1 MLLSNTKSSYKEF
14 IILLFFVFVVTLFA
28 FNILNAEEV
37 NSKPELTD
45 NSNNKE
51 AVQKVPTTKQGLKVY
66 IDPDTGELI
75 SQPEE
80 ESLTVQPN
88 NSVLGGADVVV
99 EQPQEIIHPDGSA
112 TVIMPDSM
120 QHSTKI
126 TIDENG
132 KQTTECNRKHEHTH
146 E

>member
-1 MLLSNTKSSYKEF
+1 MLLRISKVFYKDFMVFFF
-14 IILLFFVFVVTLFA
+14 ILFTASFITL
-28 FNILNAEEV
+28 NSLNAEGV
-37 NSKPELTD
+37 DPIPEKAEDL
-45 NSNNKE
+45 NNKE
-51 AVQKVPTTKQGLKVY
+51 EIQNTTITNQGLKVF

-80 ESLTVQPN
+80 EAAVVQPN
-88 NSVLGGADVVV
+88 NSVFGDGNGIVQ
-99 EQPQEIIHPDGSA
+99 QPEEIIHPDGSA
-112 TVIMPDSM
+112 TVIMPESM

-132 KQTTECNRKHEHTH
+132 KQTTECNRKYEHTH

>member
-1 MLLSNTKSSYKEF
+1 MLLRNTKSSYKEF
-14 IILLFFVFVVTLFA
+14 IILLFFVFVVTSFA

-45 NSNNKE
+45 NSNEKE

-80 ESLTVQPN
+80 EAAVVQPN
-88 NSVLGGADVVV
+88 NSVFGEDEEIVD
-99 EQPQEIIHPDGSA
+99 QPEEIIHPDGSA

-120 QHSTKI
+120 QHSTKV
-126 TIDENG
+126 TIDEHGNH
-132 KQTTECNRKHEHTH
+132 TTECVREHGH
-146 E
+146 K